1 MQEEQ
6 NPYSRPLIN
15 ISSSEEDNRLQ
26 EAEAPPDD
34 EQVFELW
41 QGKTNSKSDLSR
53 IQSVRLLIEEEERK
67 KEKDKREAIEAKQMS
82 ELDKK

>member
-26 EAEAPPDD
+26 EAEAHPDD